1 MHLVFCVV
9 DMEDG
14 NIIIKDSVFSHFDAH
29 WFDLD
34 KNRMS
39 SNIYIERN
47 IYGKLVE
54 L

>member
-1 MHLVFCVV
+1 MK
-9 DMEDG
+9 DG
-14 NIIIKDSVFSHFDAH
+14 NVIIQDSVLSHFDAH

-47 IYGKLVE
+47 IYGKLIE